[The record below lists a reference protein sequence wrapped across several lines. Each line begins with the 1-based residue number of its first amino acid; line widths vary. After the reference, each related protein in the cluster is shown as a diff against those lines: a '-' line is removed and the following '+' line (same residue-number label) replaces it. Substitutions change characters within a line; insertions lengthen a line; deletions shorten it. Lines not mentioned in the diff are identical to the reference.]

1 MSRKRIYEI
10 IEKSE
15 GHDTLSAV
23 YDYSMI
29 VVIIV
34 SLIPLAFKEDTPLF
48 FVADKVTVAIF
59 IIDYILRWMTAD
71 YKFEKK
77 SLSSFVRYPF
87 SFMAIIDLVSCR
99 AAN

>member
-15 GHDTLSAV
+15 GHDTLSAI

-48 FVADKVTVAIF
+48 FVAD
-59 IIDYILRWMTAD
+59 TAR
-71 YKFEKK
+71 F
-77 SLSSFVRYPF
+77 
-87 SFMAIIDLVSCR
+87 
-99 AAN
+99 